1 MCKILEDMRNEVARE
16 TAKRVARETAIT
28 TTIENFRD
36 IDMEESEIEER
47 VIKKFNLSREEAKE
61 YMLGKSA

>member
-28 TTIENFRD
+28 TTIENFRE
-36 IDMEESEIEER
+36 IDMDENEIEER
-47 VIKKFNLSREEAKE
+47 VMNKFNLSREKTKE